1 MEVRQVDIA
10 VFGGTPLARLV
21 AGFLAQAHSRRMA
34 LVGESSAAY
43 RLARGLDLSVAP
55 VTRPET
61 WSILTATVPE
71 TLRQLVRLGARPA
84 IQRLDPLFVGATP
97 HAKQGLAHVRHMAA
111 GFGHDA
117 QAVPP
122 EVAGANRE
130 GLILRDA
137 ALILR
142 TEAEPILDSWLARL
156 DVAVVPP
163 RLSTAHVL
171 PDGTAHIEVGS
182 IRLEAGMAVLA
193 DDAAILAHTGHVL
206 GPLLYPVLASAILTE
221 PAPPLPAPVLLDVDR
236 EAQLHQMPTQ
246 AIAAVATGD
255 TPGTASAV
263 AGLLR
268 RPQPVRLAGHVGFRR
283 LVTQDG
289 APVFGRAQGH
299 GGVVLAGL
307 GPTGAFLA
315 PAIARWLTGAASGAE
330 DAWFAARG
338 FSRLLAPSPVGEFGA
353 MRLLAEAGA

>member
-10 VFGGTPLARLV
+10 VFGATPLARLV
-21 AGFLAQAHSRRMA
+21 AGLLAQAQGRRVA

-55 VTRPET
+55 LTRPET
-61 WSILTATVPE
+61 WSILATSVPE
-71 TLRQLVRLGARPA
+71 TLRQLTRLGARAA
-84 IQRLDPLFVGATP
+84 IQRLDPLFVSTSP
-97 HAKQGLAHVRHMAA
+97 HGRQALAHVRHMAA

-122 EVAGANRE
+122 QIAGATRE

-142 TEAEPILDSWLARL
+142 AEAEPLLDTWLARL

-163 RLSTAHVL
+163 RLSAAQVL
-171 PDGTAHIEVGS
+171 PDGTAQVEVGG
-182 IRLEAGMAVLA
+182 IRLEAGLAVLA
-193 DDAAILAHTGHVL
+193 DDAAVLAHGGHVL
-206 GPLLYPVLASAILTE
+206 GPLLYPVPASAILTE
-221 PAPPLPAPVLLDVDR
+221 PAAPLPAPVMLDVDR
-236 EAQLHQMPTQ
+236 EAQLLQMPTQ
-246 AIAAVATGD
+246 AIAAVATAD
-255 TPGTASAV
+255 TTGTASTV

-289 APVFGRAQGH
+289 APVFGRAQGR

-315 PAIARWLTGAASGAE
+315 PVIARWLTGTASGAE

-338 FSRLLAPSPVGEFGA
+338 FSRPLAPSPVGEFGA
-353 MRLLAEAGA
+353 MRPLAEASP